1 VTTEIAKQEDTE
13 RASGKPK
20 YSQALEKAK
29 ARFIEIS
36 GGDTRTW
43 DSESI
48 FAMQHICKSEFSINT
63 ANRNPMS
70 VQLAMYNA
78 ASTGLTLNPA
88 NAYAYLVPRDGAIKL
103 EISYKGLIK
112 IATDTGSV
120 EWARAEVVY
129 EKDTFEYNGPAE
141 KPTHK
146 ANPFSKDRG
155 EIIGVYCIA
164 KVASG
169 DILTEVMDRDEIEK
183 VRGTSDA
190 WAKKKA
196 GPWAEWFSEMCRKA
210 VIKRAQKTW
219 PYTEKSGRLANAIE
233 IANDSEG
240 GYVIEGQCKREE
252 PDEKAAEWIRRAQA
266 IKHMGEYDP
275 ERAKLIEFYGD
286 VSKVPAAVKTAF
298 ATAHAE
304 VMPRDEEPAQ

>member
-1 VTTEIAKQEDTE
+1 VTTDIAKQEAE
-13 RASGKPK
+13 ENRPNYEVALKRAKS
-20 YSQALEKAK
+20 
-29 ARFIEIS
+29 RFIEIL

-88 NAYAYLVPRDGAIKL
+88 NGYAYLIPRDGAIRL
-103 EISYKGLIK
+103 DISYKGLIK

-120 EWARAEVVY
+120 EWARAEVVH

-169 DILTEVMDRDEIEK
+169 DVLTEVMDLDEIEK
-183 VRGTSDA
+183 VRGKSDA

-219 PYTEKSGRLANAIE
+219 PYTEKSVRLAKAIE
-233 IANDSEG
+233 IANESEG
-240 GYVIEGQCKREE
+240 GYIIDGQCKREE

-266 IKHMGEYDP
+266 IKHMGEYDR
-275 ERAKLIEFYGD
+275 EYEKLVSAYGG
-286 VSKVPAAVKTAF
+286 VNKVPVAVKLAF
-298 ATAHAE
+298 TTAHAE